1 MTDAQRYK
9 WIEYHKWTFKGST
22 FNKLVGDLVLMTRVN
37 FGYLGYYSRSLGYS
51 PFEGFILGGD
61 GMSGYNTYGSEVI
74 GLRGYP
80 NNSLTPRV
88 NNSYSGN
95 VYDKFTLELRYPI
108 VLQPQ
113 STIYALVFLEGGNS
127 WSDIR
132 DFNPF
137 SIKRS
142 AGFGV
147 RVLLPIVGMLGIDWG
162 YGFDPV
168 ESKARSGSNFHFVI
182 GQQF

>member
-9 WIEYHKWTFKGST
+9 WIEYHKWTFKGT
-22 FNKLVGDLVLMTRVN
+22 QYTNLTKDLVLMTRAF
-37 FGYLGYYSRSLGYS
+37 FGYLGYFNRNLGYS
-51 PFEGFILGGD
+51 PFEGFVLGGD

-74 GLRGYP
+74 GLRGYA
-80 NNSLTPRV
+80 NSSLTPMV
-88 NNSYSGN
+88 KGAYAGN
-95 VYDKFTLELRYPI
+95 VYDKFSIELRYPL
-108 VLQPQ
+108 VLQAQ
-113 STIYALVFLEGGNS
+113 STIYALVFLEGGNA

-137 SIKRS
+137 QIKRS

-168 ESKARSGSNFHFVI
+168 GDKAKGGSNFHFVI